1 MKRIIIADV
10 KSYNDKGQ
18 SRGHYFSVAQNYLD
32 LYEKSYC
39 IKIAGGPIFKTK
51 FKNKCIE
58 LPYDFISEGNIIINK
73 WKHLMNCKYLFNNTS
88 TEDVIIMQHS
98 GIVTS
103 LLGIVLFAKK
113 RNSIFIIQYD
123 IEALSSTLKKI
134 IYHIAKNKIKGVIC
148 PTLQIANAYKLPYC
162 IVTDYIYPNEN
173 YTSSTN
179 YEDKIYDIAIVGS
192 IHPDKGV
199 IEAAKS
205 LSNTN
210 LKVIIAGKG
219 DKSLT
224 DKLEQICLACPNI
237 ELHLDY
243 IDNES
248 YFKYIRNSRFCV
260 LNYSGVYA
268 NRSSGVVLD
277 IIFNGTPIIG
287 HHCKALEFIESDN
300 IGYLYNHIN
309 SIDWESIINKD
320 RFNLYSTNIKKFLD
334 KQKVF
339 KSRILNFIKL

>member
-39 IKIAGGPIFKTK
+39 IKIAGGPIFKAK

-58 LPYDFISEGNIIINK
+58 LPYDCISGENIIINK
-73 WKHLMNCKYLFNNTS
+73 LRHLINCKYLFSNTS
-88 TEDVIIMQHS
+88 SDDAIIIQHS
-98 GIVTS
+98 GIVTTFM
-103 LLGIVLFAKK
+103 GIALFAKK
-113 RNSIFIIQYD
+113 KNNIFIIQYD
-123 IEALSSTLKKI
+123 IEALSSTLKRF
-134 IYHIAKNKIKGVIC
+134 IYYIAKNKIKGIIC

-162 IVTDYIYPNEN
+162 ITTDYIYPKGNHIN
-173 YTSSTN
+173 STN

-199 IEAAKS
+199 IEAAKA

-224 DKLEQICLACPNI
+224 DKIEQICQTCPNI
-237 ELHLDY
+237 ELHFDY
-243 IDNES
+243 IDNEN
-248 YFKYIRNSRFCV
+248 YFKYIQNSRFCI

-287 HHCKALEFIESDN
+287 HRCKALEFIESEN
-300 IGYLYNHIN
+300 IGYLYNQIN
-309 SIDWESIINKD
+309 AIDWKSIINEDK
-320 RFNLYSTNIKKFLD
+320 FGIYSTNIKRFLC
-334 KQKVF
+334 KQKEF
-339 KSRILNFIKL
+339 KSKIIDFIKL